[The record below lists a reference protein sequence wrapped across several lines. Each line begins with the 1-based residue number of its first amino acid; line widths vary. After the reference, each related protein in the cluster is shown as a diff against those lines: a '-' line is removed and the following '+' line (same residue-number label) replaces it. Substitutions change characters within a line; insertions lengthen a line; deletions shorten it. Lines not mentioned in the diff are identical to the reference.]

1 MLSRRQLIA
10 AVPAVL
16 VTGPVQAAPPL
27 TVYKTASC
35 GCCTGWITT
44 MRRAGYAPKVV
55 VVEDISPIGARLGVP
70 FELSSC
76 HLTTVGGYVVVGHVP
91 VEGAPESLGDHR
103 PRHARWFARN
113 GNARRS
119 PGKVRDVAALAG
131 RQDPNLRQARLRSP
145 ASGKTL
151 TLGTHAAMGRQDR
164 GLPHRHERTFRT
176 AGMGG

>member
-91 VEGAPESLGDHR
+91 PTDVARLLKERPKALGITVPGMPAGSPGLEMPDGR
-103 PRHARWFARN
+103 REKYETLLLLPGGRTRTFARH
-113 GNARRS
+113 G
-119 PGKVRDVAALAG
+119 
-131 RQDPNLRQARLRSP
+131 
-145 ASGKTL
+145 
-151 TLGTHAAMGRQDR
+151 
-164 GLPHRHERTFRT
+164 
-176 AGMGG
+176 